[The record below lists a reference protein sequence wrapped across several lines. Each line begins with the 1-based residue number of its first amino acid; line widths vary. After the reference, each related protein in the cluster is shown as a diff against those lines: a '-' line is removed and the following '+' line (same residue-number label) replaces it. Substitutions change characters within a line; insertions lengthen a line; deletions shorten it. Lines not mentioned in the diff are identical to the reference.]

1 MFKNLLAGS
10 LPCPANSS
18 AETEKPRQGRAP
30 LPSSSVLT
38 RPSPNSPPTASSHE
52 DETMRPLPQT
62 PCLHP
67 GGDSGPGGL
76 AWGQVSPQLGIM
88 LRGLPATQGLTLG
101 RDLSRTTSLCEPRLL
116 PAPLLSRV
124 LSGMNEP
131 HTRRQLQCEWG
142 KPRCQSNLSSSPS
155 STS

>member
-1 MFKNLLAGS
+1 MKM
-10 LPCPANSS
+10 
-18 AETEKPRQGRAP
+18 
-30 LPSSSVLT
+30 
-38 RPSPNSPPTASSHE
+38 RPS
-52 DETMRPLPQT
+52 LQT
-62 PCLHP
+62 PCLPP
-67 GGDSGPGGL
+67 GGNSGPGVL

-101 RDLSRTTSLCEPRLL
+101 QDLSRTTFLRELRLL
-116 PAPLLSRV
+116 PAPLLSEV

-142 KPRCQSNLSSSPS
+142 KPRCQSNLGSSPS